1 MIWTGAPAA
10 RMQVY
15 PCAMSTREPETRAP
29 AYYGGQAV
37 IEGVMM
43 RGVDTWAV
51 AARRP
56 DGSVYLERHP
66 TSDLPR
72 RKKLWAK
79 PMFRGMFG
87 LVDSL
92 AVGTRALAISSEAA
106 FDEGEDADAD
116 ADADRG
122 GGAATGASLV
132 IAGLV
137 FIGLFVVLPN
147 VVLSWLAEPL
157 GSGLAYH
164 VVEGILRLAIFL
176 AYLGAISLLG
186 DIRRVFAYHGAE
198 HATIAA
204 WEHDEPLDPER
215 VGTYSTLHVRCGTN
229 FLLLVM
235 LIAIVTYSIAGAL
248 VPAPEGGGLAVRVGY
263 HVGLRVLLLPIVAG
277 LAYEGLRLGA
287 GKDNW
292 WVRALMKPGLW
303 LQKITTKPFEPG
315 MAEVAIRA
323 LQAVVPADEL
333 RGRTIALPSPVE
345 WGADEAEPGFA
356 STRVS

>member
-1 MIWTGAPAA
+1 
-10 RMQVY
+10 
-15 PCAMSTREPETRAP
+15 MSSSEPETKAP

-56 DGSVYLERHP
+56 DGSVYVERHP

-72 RKKLWAK
+72 RKKIWSK

-92 AVGTRALAISSEAA
+92 AVGTRALAISSSAA
-106 FDEGEDADAD
+106 LDEGDPEGAEDAGDD
-116 ADADRG
+116 EKP
-122 GGAATGASLV
+122 GGAAATASLIV
-132 IAGLV
+132 AGLLFV
-137 FIGLFVVLPN
+137 GLFVVLPN

-164 VVEGILRLAIFL
+164 VVEGLLRLAIFL
-176 AYLGAISLLG
+176 AYLGAISLVA

-204 WEHDEPLDPER
+204 WEHGEPLDPER
-215 VGTYSTLHVRCGTN
+215 VATYSTLHVRCGTN

-235 LIAIVTYSIAGAL
+235 LIAIITYSIAGAL
-248 VPAPEGGGLAVRVGY
+248 VPAPDGAGLAVLVGY
-263 HVGLRVLLLPIVAG
+263 HVGLRVVLLPVVAG

-287 GKDNW
+287 GRDTW
-292 WVRALMKPGLW
+292 WVNAIMQPGLW
-303 LQKITTKPFEPG
+303 LQKITTKPFEPA

-323 LQAVVPADEL
+323 LEAVVPAEEL
-333 RGRTIALPSPVE
+333 RGRTVALPSPME
-345 WGADEAEPGFA
+345 WGADEAVPGA
-356 STRVS
+356 ATARVA